1 MREVV
6 LDTETTGLE
15 PAQGHRIIEIGCIE
29 LKNRTP
35 TRRRYHTY
43 VNPQRDVPLEAQR
56 ISNIAMDMLGPLS
69 LERDVQGAWPRR
81 YLIDL
86 KHTIAGGTSEIQRN
100 IVGERVLGL
109 PRGR

>member
-1 MREVV
+1 
-6 LDTETTGLE
+6 
-15 PAQGHRIIEIGCIE
+15 
-29 LKNRTP
+29 
-35 TRRRYHTY
+35 
-43 VNPQRDVPLEAQR
+43 
-56 ISNIAMDMLGPLS
+56 MDMLGPES
-69 LERDVQGAWPRR
+69 LERTAQDGWPRR